1 MTAIDDCRELG
12 LLPEEV
18 ELYVKGCAT
27 VPWVEHVEKKYAD
40 AVLEALA
47 AVVVE
52 QTGEI
57 ERLEKTFDELDS
69 WDGHLRWLEKWY
81 PASIFGAPGDV
92 PKNPLDTGCSNV
104 ILTRALAAEKA
115 RADRAEARLTGPI
128 VCLCGS
134 TKFKAAFRKAEADF
148 ALAGVIVLSVGLF
161 GHADNVPLDVGQK
174 AAQDY
179 LHRRKIRLASV
190 VYVLNVGGYIGE
202 STANEI
208 AYAESLGKVV
218 SYLEPILA
226 RRTTPSQ
233 SGGE

>member
-115 RADRAEARLTGPI
+115 RADRLQAE
-128 VCLCGS
+128 
-134 TKFKAAFRKAEADF
+134 
-148 ALAGVIVLSVGLF
+148 
-161 GHADNVPLDVGQK
+161 
-174 AAQDY
+174 
-179 LHRRKIRLASV
+179 LH
-190 VYVLNVGGYIGE
+190 E
-202 STANEI
+202 
-208 AYAESLGKVV
+208 YAESYEKMKAERDRQYDENVHRRDRARDRELG
-218 SYLEPILA
+218 YINDQLPPD
-226 RRTTPSQ
+226 R
-233 SGGE
+233 